1 MVSEVKMVQITS
13 EQSVTLPKV
22 DKRIRITEEV
32 IQTIAAL
39 EDRKGRLQPDDVLE
53 EAESPDSPLHP
64 FFEWDDSAAARAF
77 RLSQAR
83 VLITRVKI
91 VVTKEDIELKFPK
104 YIRDVERSSEEQGY
118 IQVVRVQTKSVNATM
133 ADELNGAV
141 SLLTR
146 ALTFAEIRRDHLPEG
161 TVESIG
167 DLIRQANEI
176 IENLA

>member
-53 EAESPDSPLHP
+53 EAESPDSPLHS